1 MGIYI
6 SNITVEGVELAIT
19 LNLIIFYQTYMCVF
33 SLEKL
38 WSQTIIHVL
47 GVVR

>member
-6 SNITVEGVELAIT
+6 SNIAVEWVELAIT

-33 SLEKL
+33 SLESFGLKQL
-38 WSQTIIHVL
+38 FTFLV
-47 GVVR
+47 